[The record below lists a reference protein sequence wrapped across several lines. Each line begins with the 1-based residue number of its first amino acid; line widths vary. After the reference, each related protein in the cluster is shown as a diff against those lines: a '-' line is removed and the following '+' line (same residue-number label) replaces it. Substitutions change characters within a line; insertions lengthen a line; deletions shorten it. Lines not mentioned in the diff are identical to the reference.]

1 MYIIYSVV
9 NREAFTFTESSK
21 MSSNFLKKELVL
33 QNTNGLHVRPASI
46 FVQTALGFE
55 SDIMVK
61 NMSSQQSSDGK
72 SVMGMLMLAAPKG
85 TSLLIEISGADCEA
99 AMAALEELI
108 NRGFDEE

>member
-1 MYIIYSVV
+1 M
-9 NREAFTFTESSK
+9 R
-21 MSSNFLKKELVL
+21 KELIL
-33 QNTNGLHVRPASI
+33 QNANGLHVRPASI
-46 FVQTALGFE
+46 FVQTALTFE
-55 SDIMVK
+55 SDITVQ

-85 TSLLIEISGADCEA
+85 TTLRIEISGTDCEA